1 MMRFRPGLAL
11 LIGCCASL
19 TACAASAPKGPN
31 VTVHAPAVG
40 RPQPPASVE
49 AALSRDAF
57 SPYAAL
63 GLSDNDGLAPNE
75 SQFALAQTCMSD
87 AGYANVNAGTVPMG
101 IRMDSA
107 ALAFAQPWGD
117 WGYLGDAAAQQ
128 YGFLAPPGS
137 ALTQLGVDFQPT
149 DPTTLPQA
157 EQTAAGKCA
166 TIVQNFSTAVQ
177 DGPLAG
183 IATLSNDIGS
193 DVAHDPAVKKA
204 TRAWS
209 ACMSKNGYRFPSPGQ
224 VFFTEL
230 QTIYGTKGEINIG
243 SPVSSSGQKAQ
254 LAAAVSDATCTDSA
268 DLAGIYFA
276 VQASYEQQLV
286 NANQQSLT
294 AAVHRYRA
302 AYARELGQL
311 RARLRTAK
319 AIPFPHGKPGQIKVP
334 GRIKVKG

>member
-1 MMRFRPGLAL
+1 MMRIRPGLAL

-107 ALAFAQPWGD
+107 GLAFAQPWGD

-183 IATLSNDIGS
+183 IATLSNDISS

-209 ACMSKNGYRFPSPGQ
+209 ACMSQERLPLPQPGPGVLHRAPDHLRHQGRDQHREPGQ
-224 VFFTEL
+224 LLGARRRSSPPRSPTPPAP
-230 QTIYGTKGEINIG
+230 TPPTWPG
-243 SPVSSSGQKAQ
+243 STSPSRPATSSS
-254 LAAAVSDATCTDSA
+254 SSTPTSSRSPPPCTVTAPPTPGNSA
-268 DLAGIYFA
+268 SSGRC
-276 VQASYEQQLV
+276 SGRRRR
-286 NANQQSLT
+286 S
-294 AAVHRYRA
+294 RS
-302 AYARELGQL
+302 
-311 RARLRTAK
+311 RTASP
-319 AIPFPHGKPGQIKVP
+319 AG
-334 GRIKVKG
+334 

>member
-1 MMRFRPGLAL
+1 MMRFRPGLGL
-11 LIGCCASL
+11 LIVCCAGL

-63 GLSDNDGLAPNE
+63 GESDNDGLAPNE
-75 SQFALAQTCMSD
+75 SQFTLAQACMSD
-87 AGYANVNAGTVPMG
+87 AGYANVNPGTVPMG
-101 IRMDSA
+101 IRIDA
-107 ALAFAQPWGD
+107 AGLAFAQPWGD

-128 YGFLAPPGS
+128 YGFLAPAGS
-137 ALTQLGVDFQPT
+137 ALTQLGVDLQPT
-149 DPTTLPQA
+149 DPATLPQA

-193 DVAHDPAVKKA
+193 DVQKDMAVKKA
-204 TRAWS
+204 THTWS
-209 ACMSKNGYRFPSPGQ
+209 ACMTRNGYSFPNPGQ
-224 VFFTEL
+224 VFFSEL
-230 QTIYGTKGEINIG
+230 QTIYGTKGSINIG
-243 SPVSSSGQKAQ
+243 DPVSSSAQKAQ
-254 LAAAVSDATCTDSA
+254 IAAATTDANCTDAS

-286 NANQQSLT
+286 NANQQALT

-302 AYARELGQL
+302 AYAKELGQL
-311 RARLRTAK
+311 KALLRTAK
-319 AIPFPHGKPGQIKVP
+319 AIPFGRGPGKIHVRGPA
-334 GRIKVKG
+334 

>member
-1 MMRFRPGLAL
+1 M
-11 LIGCCASL
+11 
-19 TACAASAPKGPN
+19 
-31 VTVHAPAVG
+31 HAPDVG

-63 GLSDNDGLAPNE
+63 GESRQRRPGAQRVAVHPGAGLHE
-75 SQFALAQTCMSD
+75 RRRLRERQRRHR
-87 AGYANVNAGTVPMG
+87 VPMG
-101 IRMDSA
+101 IRIDTA
-107 ALAFAQPWGD
+107 GLAFAQPWGD

-193 DVAHDPAVKKA
+193 DVQHDPAVKKA

-209 ACMSKNGYRFPSPGQ
+209 ACMSKNGYSFPSPGQ
-224 VFFTEL
+224 VFFSEL
-230 QTIYGTKGEINIG
+230 QTIYGDQGPDQHREPGELLGPEGAARRGGHATPPAPTPATWPG
-243 SPVSSSGQKAQ
+243 STSPSRPATSSSSSTPTSRRSPPRSTGTAPPTPRSSASSRRCSGRRRPSRSAQ
-254 LAAAVSDATCTDSA
+254 P
-268 DLAGIYFA
+268 GG
-276 VQASYEQQLV
+276 SYP
-286 NANQQSLT
+286 A
-294 AAVHRYRA
+294 
-302 AYARELGQL
+302 
-311 RARLRTAK
+311 
-319 AIPFPHGKPGQIKVP
+319 
-334 GRIKVKG
+334 